1 MNEAQHIQEL
11 RAAAEAHPEDAE
23 RRYALAEALY
33 ENGDFEVALVELRE
47 CVKLDPNASE
57 PRMWIGQIL
66 FAWGQFAEAAENL
79 RVTVRLEPEHG
90 PARFLLGRVLG
101 MIPDRDGVLEQ
112 AVELDRMGKTAW
124 AAALRGIVGA

>member
-1 MNEAQHIQEL
+1 MTEPQHIQEL
-11 RAAAEAHPEDAE
+11 RADVEAHPEDPV

-33 ENGDFEVALVELRE
+33 ESGDLELALVELRE
-47 CVKLDPNASE
+47 SVRLDPNAAE

-66 FAWGQFAEAAENL
+66 FAWGEFAQAAESL
-79 RVTVRLEPEHG
+79 KICVRLEPDHG

-112 AVELDRMGKTAW
+112 AAELDRMGKTAW
-124 AAALRGIVGA
+124 AAALRGIAGA